1 MSRPKRRSLSESLN
15 APEVPSAASEPSPGS
30 PETATVESHSAVTP
44 SRDSLPQTNPEDSLE
59 VGQSVTPS
67 RDNAAPVAVESGRG
81 GARRRSPGDQTRH
94 SYHASLYLPE
104 EAQFALRE
112 IALVTRRPK
121 PHDVMLEAMADL
133 FERYNKSELAA
144 ECRRRI
150 TSRDKAKA

>member
-1 MSRPKRRSLSESLN
+1 MSRPKRRSLSENLN
-15 APEVPSAASEPSPGS
+15 APETSLPAVMPKI
-30 PETATVESHSAVTP
+30 SAVAGENAPHLESLVTL
-44 SRDSLPQTNPEDSLE
+44 SRDEVRSTTNDIDR
-59 VGQSVTPS
+59 GQ
-67 RDNAAPVAVESGRG
+67 G
-81 GARRRSPGDQTRH
+81 RRRSPGDRIRH

-121 PHDVMLEAMADL
+121 PHDVMLEALADL
-133 FERYNKSELAA
+133 FERYNKRELAD